1 MSGKAKRN
9 AAHVQKMK
17 DKRSKKASNA
27 AKYFSRVGTDANR
40 KKKGVGGRLSNR
52 MNARCSGGCGN
63 IGCTK
68 CSQVAR
74 KASSAL
80 HCRIVGPFEA
90 RKLADKQGW
99 SDVII

>member
-68 CSQVAR
+68 CSAIARVAAQNLLVR
-74 KASSAL
+74 T
-80 HCRIVGPFEA
+80 VGPQ
-90 RKLADKQGW
+90 KADQMCEKRGW
-99 SDVII
+99 F